1 VFLHIC
7 AQLAKIS
14 SLDSFICLSYI
25 CKVTKQTLNNGIR
38 KTSLLQVF
46 NNLNNKGVLRIYFNL
61 Y

>member
-25 CKVTKQTLNNGIR
+25 CKVTKQTLKNGQKR
-38 KTSLLQVF
+38 GNKKPLL
-46 NNLNNKGVLRIYFNL
+46 N
-61 Y
+61 